1 MAETNIPELEEIRQ
15 AAREVIEKGS
25 GVRDHIRDITLNAL
39 KAGHLEAERI
49 KNVVQTVGEGALS
62 GLASNVADSKHT
74 LSEAC
79 AGIDDAL
86 AAGAQATQLTL
97 EEAQQRVK
105 HFADQDLAKA
115 KADLKDLETLFLDT
129 LGELADRSQTT
140 ATQLLTDVRRHAQV
154 SGTAVGKQI
163 ASTISEAAGELK
175 RKGESNINQALN
187 TAFSTGQ
194 HVAQVASG
202 VLANLAEKLR
212 GTKGEKKQDSQE
224 G

>member
-1 MAETNIPELEEIRQ
+1 MAEHKIPELEEIRQ
-15 AAREVIEKGS
+15 AAREVIAKGS
-25 GVRDHIRDITLNAL
+25 EVRDQIRDITLSAL

-49 KNVVQTVGEGALS
+49 KNVVKTVGEGALS
-62 GLASNVADSKHT
+62 GLASDVADSKHT

-86 AAGAQATQLTL
+86 ATGAQATQLTL
-97 EEAQQRVK
+97 DEARQRVK

-115 KADLKDLETLFLDT
+115 KADLKDLESLFLDT

-140 ATQLLTDVRRHAQV
+140 ASQLLTDVRRHAQT

-175 RKGESNINQALN
+175 RRGETDINQALN
-187 TAFSTGQ
+187 TAFSTSE
-194 HVAQVASG
+194 HFAQVAGG

-212 GTKGEKKQDSQE
+212 GAKGENKQESPE